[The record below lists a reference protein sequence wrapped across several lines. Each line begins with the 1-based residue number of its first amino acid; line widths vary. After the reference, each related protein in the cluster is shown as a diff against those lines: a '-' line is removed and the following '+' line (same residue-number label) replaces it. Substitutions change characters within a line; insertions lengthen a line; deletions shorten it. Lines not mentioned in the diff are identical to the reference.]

1 MARLNDLALGELLK
15 TGGLTKLTKLFGE
28 GDLQQGR
35 EQAGSAQTVV
45 RQKCQRF

>member
-15 TGGLTKLTKLFGE
+15 TGGLTKLFGE